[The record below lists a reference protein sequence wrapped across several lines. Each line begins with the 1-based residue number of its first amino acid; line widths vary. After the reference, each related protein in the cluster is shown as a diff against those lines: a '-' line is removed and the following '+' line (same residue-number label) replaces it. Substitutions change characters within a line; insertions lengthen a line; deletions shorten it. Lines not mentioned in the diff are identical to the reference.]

1 MPSLVNIAAA
11 LAAFTSQVTC
21 SYVSS
26 LSPNAQGVLNESMS
40 WMDGYYDPAAGYL
53 YSLDAAAALRHD
65 TRSSAW
71 YAIGLLARNQGNDAK
86 NAETIL
92 MNIVDGQYKDPAEQ
106 WFGDYQKEPEEPYVG
121 IEAYPA
127 DIYDSWDPNW
137 RGFIGTTFIIGL
149 EEFPHLLSESV
160 TNLLLESLH
169 NSTVGDSYRVGG
181 VDDDNLYPA
190 YSNPSI
196 MRAFVSGWTGRR
208 LNDSNFTMAG
218 EHYAQEIVDLFT
230 RADTLSEFNSGTYTG
245 VSLFGLTLWAKYL
258 PEDSVMTQYG
268 ERMIK
273 ATWEAVGQLWH
284 PDLKNMA
291 GPWDRSYGFDMNR
304 YFSLMALWFWIIMG
318 KEKSSL
324 ISRPQVMS
332 HSADFAYGPLF
343 AILGEFQ
350 SSLIPEDVLNALT
363 EFKGEHIFKSST
375 YSPPFDTYPR
385 NITTWMASNIS
396 IGAETF
402 DENVIGGPAIN
413 PSTFNPAVI
422 QWNTGAGIGFITLH
436 ASGNATTTAVSPNR
450 LDLSY
455 PYGNS
460 SSIFSFLVSTFA
472 NKRNVKT
479 WADIQGA
486 NVNVTTNANTSYSVT
501 FAGTYGGQ
509 DEVINDFEY
518 WNFTYSMPVNFTGV
532 PTISLDIEL
541 W

>member
-1 MPSLVNIAAA
+1 MRCHDVSARYSL
-11 LAAFTSQVTC
+11 
-21 SYVSS
+21 SYVRHICS
-26 LSPNAQGVLNESMS
+26 LAFA
-40 WMDGYYDPAAGYL
+40 DDF
-53 YSLDAAAALRHD
+53 R
-65 TRSSAW
+65 
-71 YAIGLLARNQGNDAK
+71 
-86 NAETIL
+86 
-92 MNIVDGQYKDPAEQ
+92 
-106 WFGDYQKEPEEPYVG
+106 FGDYQKEPEEPYVG
-121 IEAYPA
+121 TEAYPA

-149 EEFPHLLSESV
+149 EEFPHLLSKNV
-160 TNLLLESLH
+160 TDLILESLH

-218 EHYAQEIVDLFT
+218 EQYAQEIVDLFT

-258 PEDSVMTQYG
+258 PADSIMTQYG

-284 PDLKNMA
+284 PELRNMA

-324 ISRPQVMS
+324 ISRPQIMS

-343 AILGEFQ
+343 AVLGEFQ
-350 SSLIPEDVLNALT
+350 ASLVPEDVLNALQ
-363 EFKGEHIFKSST
+363 EFRGEHIFNSST
-375 YSPPFDTYPR
+375 FSPPFDTYPR
-385 NITTWMASNIS
+385 NITTWLAANIS

-422 QWNTGAGIGFITLH
+422 QWNTGKGVGFITVRMPNL
-436 ASGNATTTAVSPNR
+436 AT
-450 LDLSY
+450 
-455 PYGNS
+455 
-460 SSIFSFLVSTFA
+460 
-472 NKRNVKT
+472 
-479 WADIQGA
+479 
-486 NVNVTTNANTSYSVT
+486 
-501 FAGTYGGQ
+501 
-509 DEVINDFEY
+509 
-518 WNFTYSMPVNFTGV
+518 
-532 PTISLDIEL
+532 
-541 W
+541 

>member
-1 MPSLVNIAAA
+1 MCHGLSWRRVVAWPAKCYVVATAIMAAPWVDIGSGKVYSTKDMA
-11 LAAFTSQVTC
+11 MSNFQQLHIDIPTSRCDTTDVFSQHWRYAPVKLH
-21 SYVSS
+21 S
-26 LSPNAQGVLNESMS
+26 LSSNAQGVLNESMS
-40 WMDGYYDPAAGYL
+40 WMDGFYDTDAGYL
-53 YSLDAAAALRHD
+53 YSLYASAALRHD

-71 YAIGLLARNQGNDAK
+71 YAIGLLARNEGDDVA
-86 NAETIL
+86 NAEKIL
-92 MNIVDGQYKDPAEQ
+92 TAIVDGQYKDPAEQ

-121 IEAYPA
+121 TEAYPA

-149 EEFPHLLSESV
+149 EEFPHLLSKNV
-160 TNLLLESLH
+160 TDLILGSLH

-218 EHYAQEIVDLFT
+218 EQYAQEIVDLFT

-258 PEDSVMTQYG
+258 PADSIMTQYG

-284 PDLKNMA
+284 PELRNMA

-324 ISRPQVMS
+324 ISRPQIMS

-343 AILGEFQ
+343 AVLGEFQ
-350 SSLIPEDVLNALT
+350 ASLVPEDVLNALQ
-363 EFKGEHIFKSST
+363 EFRGEHIFNSST
-375 YSPPFDTYPR
+375 FSPPFDTYLR
-385 NITTWMASNIS
+385 NITTWLASNIS

-422 QWNTGAGIGFITLH
+422 QWNTGKGVGFITIWQP
-436 ASGNATTTAVSPNR
+436 SPYVSFHPLPTR
-450 LDLSY
+450 SKRSDALVKMHD
-455 PYGNS
+455 GVEQGHVFHE
-460 SSIFSFLVSTFA
+460 SI
-472 NKRNVKT
+472 
-479 WADIQGA
+479 I
-486 NVNVTTNANTSYSVT
+486 
-501 FAGTYGGQ
+501 
-509 DEVINDFEY
+509 
-518 WNFTYSMPVNFTGV
+518 
-532 PTISLDIEL
+532 
-541 W
+541 